1 MWRVFGCQGSASN
14 DVIIQAMLDAYEAGV
29 DIISMSLGDS
39 LGWSES
45 PDSVV
50 AQRIVESGI
59 PGNKL
64 V

>member
-1 MWRVFGCQGSASN
+1 MWRVFGCKGSASN

-39 LGWSES
+39 IGWPES
-45 PDSVV
+45 ADSVV
-50 AQRIVESGI
+50 AQRIVESGV
-59 PGNKL
+59 PGIL